1 MGNGFFDFKSLGDKL
16 HGKTATVILLVV
28 GIAGMILIL
37 LSEFIH
43 PGQASTQTASQS
55 SVSGTDISA
64 YEGTTEQRLESIISN
79 IYGVGRVKVL
89 VTAESGVENVY
100 EQDNKTTTDKTQ
112 QNGGDGSVQTQD
124 NENTEQNPT
133 VVNNDS
139 GGQQALV
146 KLQRQPQILGVVVV
160 CDGGGNPDVEENI
173 VDTVSTALGLPTNKI
188 SVSRMEAQKQ

>member
-1 MGNGFFDFKSLGDKL
+1 MGNGFFDFKNLGEKF
-16 HGKTATVILLVV
+16 HGKKATIILLIV
-28 GIAGMILIL
+28 GIAGMLLVL

-43 PGQASTQTASQS
+43 PGFGNTQTASQS
-55 SVSGTDISA
+55 STSSTDISTF
-64 YEGTTEQRLESIISN
+64 ENTTEQRLQNIISN

-100 EQDNKTTTDKTQ
+100 EQNNKTTTDKTQ

-124 NENTEQNPT
+124 NEDTEESPT
-133 VVNNDS
+133 VVSNDS

-160 CDGGGNPDVEENI
+160 CDGGGNPDVQENI
-173 VDTVSTALGLPTNKI
+173 VNTVSTALGLPTNQI
-188 SVSRMEAQKQ
+188 SVSRMMAQKQ